1 MAISK
6 ARAQMPARPDPR
18 RARTREAILSA
29 ARKLF
34 SEHYATGV
42 SIDEISR
49 TAGVSKQS
57 FYNHF
62 RDKDLLVRE
71 ILLTLRSDWV
81 ALARSANA
89 GESDPAKRLAIAMC
103 IFGQRAAHDPSGA
116 RLFARLPLL
125 DVTLDATL
133 NESVA
138 ADVRE
143 ALAKGRLA
151 IFNIETGI
159 AMMVASTQALISRIS
174 ADDNP
179 ALAQT
184 RCQQFA
190 TLVLRAFGLTAIE
203 AELIA
208 SEAADR
214 VFQRGQ

>member
-1 MAISK
+1 MAMSK
-6 ARAQMPARPDPR
+6 AEAQKAVRPDPR
-18 RARTREAILSA
+18 RTRTREAILAA

-34 SEHYATGV
+34 GEHYAAGV
-42 SIDEISR
+42 SIDQITR

-62 RDKDLLVRE
+62 RDKDHLVRE
-71 ILLTLRSDWV
+71 VLLTLRSDWV

-89 GESDPAKRLAIAMC
+89 GEPDPAKRLAIAMC
-103 IFGQRAAHDPSGA
+103 IFGQRAARDPSGA
-116 RLFARLPLL
+116 RIFARLPLIE
-125 DVTLDATL
+125 VTLDATL
-133 NESVA
+133 NDSVA
-138 ADVRE
+138 ADARE

-159 AMMVASTQALISRIS
+159 ALMVASAQALISRIS